1 MLLDLFD
8 KNITF
13 SYAGDFDPEGLLIAE
28 KLKKR
33 YGERLTF
40 WKYESEIY
48 LKYISEKKLT
58 EQRIKK
64 LDGVSDIILLRIA
77 ELIRKEGRAVYQES
91 MIGEY
96 LKEINTK

>member
-1 MLLDLFD
+1 M
-8 KNITF
+8 
-13 SYAGDFDPEGLLIAE
+13 
-28 KLKKR
+28 
-33 YGERLTF
+33 TF
-40 WKYESEIY
+40 WKYEPEIY
-48 LKYISEKKLT
+48 LNYISEEKLT

-64 LDGVSDIILLRIA
+64 LDGVSDITLLRIA